1 MLAPSDPSKQI
12 WQLQADYCAADEPLH
27 ISNCLVVTRDVTLGF
42 RLPRLPDNGPVCVL
56 RYPGETTCDLGPR
69 AHEGHPSGG
78 GVLQEDHT
86 THGR

>member
-1 MLAPSDPSKQI
+1 MLAPSNQSKQI
-12 WQLQADYCAADEPLH
+12 WQLQADYCAADELLS
-27 ISNCLVVTRDVTLGF
+27 ISNYSVVTCGVTPGF
-42 RLPRLPDNGPVCVL
+42 RLPRLPDNGTVCIV

-78 GVLQEDHT
+78 GILQEDHT